1 MEQKVRIATFTD
13 KKLSKAP
20 AVVSLITASDI
31 RASGATNLVDVLRFV
46 PGLHVRYQQFGYRPL
61 IGFRGAN
68 DKQTLIL
75 VDGAPTSDLMWRQG
89 IFWKGL
95 PASAIERVEI
105 IRGPGSALFGTDAS
119 AGVINVI
126 TKAAGKIE
134 HSEAGMRIGNYDTGA
149 AWIQHGNQWNGFDL
163 AFTAEFSSTNG
174 FDPHIAKDAQSALDD
189 ARGTSASLAP
199 GNAQYGWDNTDLRFS
214 IARDRW
220 RLLMDYTQ
228 QDNLKTGITGAG
240 AIDTVTEG
248 DSSRFNAALLFEEE
262 RPGKNW
268 GVTGELRYRHLDYSS
283 GNGFQEWP
291 PGHRDKSGGLYPD
304 GIFNLMASAEN
315 SVLGEISGTYRG
327 ISDHQLTLGAGFRWQ
342 DIYKVRN
349 LVNSGMDALGNT
361 LPAGG
366 PLVDVSDSP
375 YAFAPEKSRTIT
387 YLFLQNVWDISEAL
401 ELTAGA
407 RFDHNSD
414 YGESINPRLAL
425 VWRPRDDLTAKFLY
439 GQAFRAPYFQEL
451 YTETS
456 FSLPNPDL
464 NPEQSETFEV
474 AISYTPTRNTRL
486 GFNVYRYQQSDTIS
500 LQSVPGLSK
509 RQYRNAGEFN
519 IHGLELEAWWQP
531 VDDLGIAG
539 NYAFNDPDEEGLR
552 ASGTPGQSANLR
564 LDWSLSQDWHWN
576 VQGHWTGKTE
586 RISGDTRPDLDG
598 HILTDTTLRY
608 TGIGDWELSLSIRNL
623 FDSNGYAATS
633 TSIPGDLPLTDRQVY
648 LEARYDLDRLLRK

>member
-13 KKLSKAP
+13 KELSKAP

-474 AISYTPTRNTRL
+474 AISYTQPATPALALTSTAINNPTQSACRACPACRSGSIAMPVSSTFTGLSWRHGGNRWTTLALPAITRSTIRMRKACAPPGHL
-486 GFNVYRYQQSDTIS
+486 GNRRTCDSTGPFRRIGTGMSRDTGPGKPSGSLAIHDQTWTVTYSPIPRYATQVSGIGNYRFRSEIYSTAMATRPHQLPSLAIFLSPTARFTSKQDTI
-500 LQSVPGLSK
+500 
-509 RQYRNAGEFN
+509 
-519 IHGLELEAWWQP
+519 
-531 VDDLGIAG
+531 
-539 NYAFNDPDEEGLR
+539 
-552 ASGTPGQSANLR
+552 
-564 LDWSLSQDWHWN
+564 
-576 VQGHWTGKTE
+576 WTGC
-586 RISGDTRPDLDG
+586 
-598 HILTDTTLRY
+598 
-608 TGIGDWELSLSIRNL
+608 
-623 FDSNGYAATS
+623 
-633 TSIPGDLPLTDRQVY
+633 
-648 LEARYDLDRLLRK
+648 